1 MCTVA
6 RFATTIID
14 IKQKFLKRKK
24 FLFQSTVI
32 QLVLTF
38 ASAAAA
44 TVTATAAA
52 VRFCTV

>member
-38 ASAAAA
+38 ASAAA